1 MSNEPLNLN
10 DERREKHPLDEEF
23 FETLW
28 PLILDE
34 NPCRVVSK
42 DEEFFVPEKSFN
54 QLHWHSFLS
63 NVGFPGYERP
73 HDLRCCG
80 AARKQEKSDEE
91 AAQLANALAK
101 SPTPAALASFQP
113 GISRTIR
120 PVDMEVHRLRR
131 EQERRQRL
139 AYKFANR
146 KHPWTMQT
154 PSHELE
160 FALTPEVLRHFPCKM
175 EQEILE
181 SIHHYNIDFM
191 LIDAGNEVCAEDFK
205 RWIKFRPYVQ
215 ILAMVRCPRVERHLQ
230 LLKVFQTMIIE
241 EDIANTWHKE
251 LESSLYTG
259 LKEAQSRGLFKTCAD
274 AFVFVFSRY
283 RGICTCDTYKVLRR
297 M

>member
-113 GISRTIR
+113 GTSRTIR

-146 KHPWTMQT
+146 KYPWTMQT